1 MDNVRKIITPT
12 ALWSDFN
19 DSLPLKES
27 KVNEMI
33 YDGIIYSEVYFSGRE
48 TESGRVRIYGLY
60 ARPQNLPSGR
70 KIGGGLILTD

>member
-1 MDNVRKIITPT
+1 MEIVRKILTPT

-27 KVNEMI
+27 KVNEMV

-48 TESGRVRIYGLY
+48 TESGRVRIYGL
-60 ARPQNLPSGR
+60 
-70 KIGGGLILTD
+70 